1 METRI
6 EIQQYIPA
14 LQPEWDYFIANSRN
28 GTFLFFRNYMDYH
41 SDRFIDNSLLFR
53 YKGKLIAVLPANR
66 EGDVLWSHQGLTYG
80 GLVLSSK
87 CTADRVLNI
96 FSLLFSWLS
105 ERGFSKL
112 VYKCVPDIYHRYPS
126 QEDLY
131 ALFRN
136 NARLVARNL
145 STTVSI
151 PCRIPFSQLRRRGI
165 KRALSCG
172 IVVQESSD
180 LESFW
185 RVLSENLSD
194 RYNRLPVHT
203 VEEMSMLA
211 DYIGSLDGEIRI
223 VMESTGHY
231 HLPVAQFLYQ
241 KGFFVCVENAY
252 IIRQFSR
259 IMLHGAKTDPLDA
272 KKLAKYGLAY
282 WSELKPYKFHPS
294 CYTELSLLSKQ
305 YQTYIKLLIA
315 AKQNVIHLMDEML
328 PGFKEALD
336 TASSVQFSKV
346 KYVDFAKEF
355 YHVDMIKSM
364 GKEIFRE
371 NYKQWCKEKG
381 YRFQSEKADE
391 LFHLAEDGIP
401 TLPTEFPSTR
411 LCMEVATEQVSQLGY
426 ALEQILSQMQNLAK
440 TLPEYQT
447 IRQMGGMG
455 EKLCVRFIA
464 DIGDVRRFHNG
475 KALVA
480 YAGIDAPP
488 YQSGQ
493 YTGTKRRISKRGN
506 SALRKTGYEVMK
518 SLKSHPPKTDTRVY
532 DFIIKKENEGKSRKQ
547 AKIAGLNKFLQIY
560 YARVMEIYKNIV

>member
-1 METRI
+1 MKQI
-6 EIQQYIPA
+6 V
-14 LQPEWDYFIANSRN
+14 SV
-28 GTFLFFRNYMDYH
+28 G
-41 SDRFIDNSLLFR
+41 IDVS
-53 YKGKLIAVLPANR
+53 KGK
-66 EGDVLWSHQGLTYG
+66 
-80 GLVLSSK
+80 
-87 CTADRVLNI
+87 
-96 FSLLFSWLS
+96 
-105 ERGFSKL
+105 
-112 VYKCVPDIYHRYPS
+112 
-126 QEDLY
+126 
-131 ALFRN
+131 
-136 NARLVARNL
+136 
-145 STTVSI
+145 STVCAMIHPNTI
-151 PCRIPFSQLRRRGI
+151 I
-165 KRALSCG
+165 K
-172 IVVQESSD
+172 
-180 LESFW
+180 ESFE
-185 RVLSENLSD
+185 VL
-194 RYNRLPVHT
+194 HT

-447 IRQMGGMG
+447 IRQMGVIVVT
-455 EKLCVRFIA
+455 EKGNHKFC
-464 DIGDVRRFHNG
+464 FHEVNG
-475 KALVA
+475 KKNLTALFPFHRIQLSDCKIRIFQKISLKVLVSASDAAGLVDFQVTLYSACTVA
-480 YAGIDAPP
+480 YFSGEIDIH
-488 YQSGQ
+488 G
-493 YTGTKRRISKRGN
+493 
-506 SALRKTGYEVMK
+506 
-518 SLKSHPPKTDTRVY
+518 
-532 DFIIKKENEGKSRKQ
+532 
-547 AKIAGLNKFLQIY
+547 
-560 YARVMEIYKNIV
+560 

>member
-1 METRI
+1 MKQI
-6 EIQQYIPA
+6 V
-14 LQPEWDYFIANSRN
+14 SV
-28 GTFLFFRNYMDYH
+28 G
-41 SDRFIDNSLLFR
+41 IDVS
-53 YKGKLIAVLPANR
+53 KGK
-66 EGDVLWSHQGLTYG
+66 
-80 GLVLSSK
+80 
-87 CTADRVLNI
+87 
-96 FSLLFSWLS
+96 
-105 ERGFSKL
+105 
-112 VYKCVPDIYHRYPS
+112 
-126 QEDLY
+126 
-131 ALFRN
+131 
-136 NARLVARNL
+136 
-145 STTVSI
+145 STVCAMIHPNTI
-151 PCRIPFSQLRRRGI
+151 I
-165 KRALSCG
+165 K
-172 IVVQESSD
+172 
-180 LESFW
+180 ESFE
-185 RVLSENLSD
+185 VL
-194 RYNRLPVHT
+194 HT

-381 YRFQSEKADE
+381 YRFQ
-391 LFHLAEDGIP
+391 
-401 TLPTEFPSTR
+401 
-411 LCMEVATEQVSQLGY
+411 
-426 ALEQILSQMQNLAK
+426 
-440 TLPEYQT
+440 
-447 IRQMGGMG
+447 
-455 EKLCVRFIA
+455 
-464 DIGDVRRFHNG
+464 
-475 KALVA
+475 
-480 YAGIDAPP
+480 
-488 YQSGQ
+488 
-493 YTGTKRRISKRGN
+493 
-506 SALRKTGYEVMK
+506 LRKGRRAF
-518 SLKSHPPKTDTRVY
+518 SLGGRRYPYTTNRVPFNQPPR
-532 DFIIKKENEGKSRKQ
+532 
-547 AKIAGLNKFLQIY
+547 
-560 YARVMEIYKNIV
+560 